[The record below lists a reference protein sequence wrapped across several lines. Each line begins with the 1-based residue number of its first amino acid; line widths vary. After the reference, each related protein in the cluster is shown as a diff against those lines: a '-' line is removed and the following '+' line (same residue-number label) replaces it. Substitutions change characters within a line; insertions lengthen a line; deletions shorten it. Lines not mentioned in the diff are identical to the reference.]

1 MPYRHRTL
9 TAWLGLLAIWLAI
22 VGPLASQCRVAADNA
37 SPVAGVCGAT
47 HHVHR
52 ASMPAGTHH
61 ALHLDACGYC
71 GFFAHSPAIGSPVVT
86 LGALPEPTL
95 VSGPAPVEAVASAER
110 YRHAYARAPPENA

>member
-37 SPVAGVCGAT
+37 RPVAAVCGAE
-47 HHVHR
+47 HHAHH
-52 ASMPAGTHH
+52 ASTPAGTHH

-71 GFFAHSPAIGSPVVT
+71 GFFAHSPVIGGASVA
-86 LGALPEPTL
+86 LDALPPSTS
-95 VSGPAPVEAVASAER
+95 VSRPAPVEAVASAER
-110 YRHAYARAPPENA
+110 YWHAYARAPPGNA